1 MLFPGFSASADFEP
15 SAASSMAMAMLYGP
29 QAVDQAVR
37 HAIATCW
44 MMMPEGKKTP
54 EAVEAEIRRVVD
66 RALQN
71 LREDCQAFGLC
82 KPSVGG

>member
-1 MLFPGFSASADFEP
+1 MLFPGFSASTNFEP
-15 SAASSMAMAMLYGP
+15 SEASSLAAAMLYGP

-44 MMMPEGKKTP
+44 MMMPEGKKNP

-71 LREDCQAFGLC
+71 LREDCQAFGIC
-82 KPSVGG
+82 KGADGR